1 MSTGIVFYSRSN
13 NTRVAAEFL
22 AGMLKAEL
30 IELVEKGERK
40 GFTGFIKS
48 GYQAASG
55 KKSELQGEPWENAK
69 KYDNLYLLTPIWG
82 GSITPAMNTFLGHAD
97 FEGQEVTVITFQA
110 DTKGSGSEKIYEKA
124 KEKVER
130 GRGKFLRGVAL
141 HSAAPGKFAGKD
153 YIESQIDKI
162 F

>member
-22 AGMLKAEL
+22 AEMLKAEL

-40 GFTGFIKS
+40 GFAGFIKS

-55 KKSELQGEPWENAK
+55 KKSELQGEPWKNATK
-69 KYDNLYLLTPIWG
+69 HEKLYLLTPIWG
-82 GSITPAMNTFLGHAD
+82 GSITPAMNVFLGHAD
-97 FEGQEVTVITFQA
+97 FEGREVTVITFQA
-110 DTKGSGSEKIYEKA
+110 DSKGSGSEKVHEKV
-124 KEKVER
+124 KEIVER
-130 GRGKFLRGVAL
+130 GGGNFLRGVPL

-153 YIESQIDKI
+153 YIESQIDKT

>member
-13 NTRVAAEFL
+13 NTRVAAEYL
-22 AGMLKAEL
+22 AGMMKAEL
-30 IELVEKGERK
+30 IELIEKRERK

-55 KKSELQGEPWENAK
+55 KKSELQGEPWESAK
-69 KYDNLYLLTPIWG
+69 KHDKLYLLTPIWG
-82 GSITPAMNTFLGHAD
+82 GSITPAMNTFLEYAA

-110 DTKGSGSEKIYEKA
+110 DTKGSGSERIYEKV
-124 KEKVER
+124 KEKVEG